1 MKVKKLVLLSALALL
16 LAAPS
21 AHADWFVSPV
31 IGVNFEGDTNNDSR
45 KPPFGVSFGYMGG
58 GVVGFEGSLMYTPS
72 FFGDQDLIGDN
83 NVFSFM
89 GNLIVGVPLGGERQ
103 VRPYVSGGVG
113 LLRQRIGGDA
123 DDLFDVNNDDFG
135 FNVGGGLM
143 GFFHPNVGL
152 RGDVRYYRSFEDRDD
167 AEFGGIDFGFGAGQF
182 DFWQATVGVAFRF

>member
-1 MKVKKLVLLSALALL
+1 MRVPRLILLSALAVL

-21 AHADWFVSPV
+21 ARADWFVSPL
-31 IGVNFEGDTNNDSR
+31 IGVNFNGDTNEDSR
-45 KPPFGVSFGYMGG
+45 KPPYGVSFGYLGA
-58 GVVGFEGSLMYTPS
+58 GVIGFEGSVIYTPS
-72 FFGDQDLIGDN
+72 FFGDEDFIGNN
-83 NVFSFM
+83 NVFSMM
-89 GNLIVGVPLGGERQ
+89 GNVIVGVPLGGERQ

-135 FNVGGGLM
+135 FNLGAGLM

-167 AEFGGIDFGFGAGQF
+167 ADFAGIDLGFGPGNF